1 MINEIRRRLC
11 RFRPRRFQR
20 FSTERRRP
28 VSMEPDLIF
37 EISESFG
44 PLFPEFS

>member
-1 MINEIRRRLC
+1 MPPLMPLSSPQI
-11 RFRPRRFQR
+11 
-20 FSTERRRP
+20 STVLHRTPPP

-44 PLFPEFS
+44 PLIFWNLTDS